1 MKPKALALVLGAV
14 FFTGCEKPASEVPVA
29 NSWFIESYRD
39 GVIAVEHEG
48 KEYKAKCDSST
59 SYIPATSFAPRID
72 GTTSNRCDLVG
83 TLVGRNIQPFETNQK
98 DSNGWTMKMW
108 IAGNVLILR
117 KCHGESSPCS
127 EEEFMTTAVTKEED
141 K

>member
-1 MKPKALALVLGAV
+1 M
-14 FFTGCEKPASEVPVA
+14 
-29 NSWFIESYRD
+29 
-39 GVIAVEHEG
+39 AVEHEG
-48 KEYKAKCDSST
+48 KEYRAKCDGSM

-72 GTTSNRCDLVG
+72 GTRSNGCDLVG

-108 IAGNVLILR
+108 IVGNVLILR
-117 KCHGESSPCS
+117 KCHDERSPCS
-127 EEEFMTTAVTKEED
+127 EEEFMTTAVTKEEE